1 MSESLIQ
8 KLPAREAM
16 LADVQP
22 EALTSVKWQER
33 LLPLMS
39 HMVVGLTLFFFVA
52 SFAQLA
58 YLHWSISR
66 SPQMEL
72 GEALAILSPGPD
84 APLEEMLA
92 ASHLK
97 VLATL
102 EANALERRH
111 HQGNVLLMSRVWTR
125 YLGFVTGMILAL
137 VGCSFILGKLQEPP
151 AEVTGKSP
159 VADFSFKSTSPGIIL
174 AGLGVILMLT
184 TIIIHHEITVR
195 DVPLFLSRGESSSAT
210 IEESIVPYL
219 DPLKPSDSSDLPD
232 GEEAT
237 P

>member
-1 MSESLIQ
+1 MTESLRH
-8 KLPAREAM
+8 KLPVTEAM
-16 LADVQP
+16 FADSQP
-22 EALTSVKWQER
+22 EELTPDTWQVR

-39 HMVVGLTLFFFVA
+39 HMVIGLTLFFFVA

-66 SPQMEL
+66 SPRMEL
-72 GEALAILSPGPD
+72 GEALAMLSPAPD
-84 APLEEMLA
+84 ATLEEMLA

-111 HQGNVLLMSRVWTR
+111 HQANVLLMSRVWTR

-151 AEVTGKSP
+151 SEVTGKSP
-159 VADFSFKSTSPGIIL
+159 VADFSLKSNSPGIIL

-195 DVPLFLSRGESSSAT
+195 DVPLFLLGANNSSAT
-210 IEESIVPYL
+210 IEESVAPYL
-219 DPLKPSDSSDLPD
+219 EPFKPSDSADLQD
-232 GEEAT
+232 EGQST